1 MTAVFNM
8 SPEELKGLSEDLKR
22 EDLQVLTCVVMAQ
35 RDLAAGNFQVA
46 AHRLNNDADKFSC
59 CSFGDQRLDFI
70 ELAIA
75 RYRSF
80 LASRHF
86 NPLEQ
91 SA

>member
-1 MTAVFNM
+1 MTTEFCM
-8 SPEELKGLSEDLKR
+8 SPEELIGLAADLKR

-59 CSFGDQRLDFI
+59 CSFGEQRLNFI
-70 ELAIA
+70 ELTIA

-80 LASRHF
+80 R
-86 NPLEQ
+86 
-91 SA
+91 SALHLNHAEKSA

>member
-1 MTAVFNM
+1 MTTEFCM
-8 SPEELKGLSEDLKR
+8 SPEELIGLAEDLKR
-22 EDLQVLTCVVMAQ
+22 KDLQVLTCVVMAQ
-35 RDLAAGNFQVA
+35 RDLEAGNFQVA

-59 CSFGDQRLDFI
+59 CSFGEQRLNFI

-80 LASRHF
+80 RSALHIVPSQ
-86 NPLEQ
+86 Q